1 MKMAGWGG
9 SVFVLG
15 VAAFLCVDGAQAQR
29 KVDSTVALKK
39 LVDASSQLSPNVRKH
54 LSAGMRNYLRYAAGV
69 VSGTALQEIRGQLS
83 TPQQSPLRTS
93 SGPGGTIQVSSP
105 AMDFAKEGFTQST
118 SSSAWC
124 GNSVVVGYED
134 TSAFF
139 RTNPSDQYG
148 VPISLDGVSFSTN
161 TGAKFTD
168 IGFLSPGTF
177 SFNALLGDPVV
188 TCSSPKHF
196 QYASILNT
204 TTPDGLNP
212 IIGPS
217 VSFSADSGRNWSSP
231 LQAVSVDGT
240 IELIDKPWM
249 AVDPGDPQRIYLTY
263 THIFFLGC
271 VNIELVSSVD
281 GGKKWSSPTIV
292 VSDCDNFGADM
303 LTGSNV
309 VVSPGGKVYV
319 AYELFPAPPPGANF
333 VNNAI
338 YFARS
343 LDHGAA
349 FSKPLKVAEVVP
361 GGDGIELNGHVV
373 VDEYP
378 QLAVDRTNRPSRG
391 TAYLTWPDGRDKIVP
406 DANAP
411 SGSYAYPDIFVAKS
425 TNYGESFK
433 VLGPISPT
441 PKDFSGVGRDQFLPG
456 IAVDNDGEVAA
467 CYYDRRND
475 RANLRIDRYC
485 SVSGNEGKSWKDL
498 RASDLNWMPTPDLD
512 PLDPRPGAAIG
523 KYDALTSEFLLHM
536 EGFFGAFEIE
546 IGGKPNIVA
555 KKF

>member
-1 MKMAGWGG
+1 MKVAVRCGRL
-9 SVFVLG
+9 FVLG
-15 VAAFLCVDGAQAQR
+15 VAAFLFAEGAEAQR
-29 KVDSTVALKK
+29 IVDSRVALKK
-39 LVDASSQLSPNVRKH
+39 FVDASSQLSPNVRKH
-54 LSAGMRNYLRYAAGV
+54 LSAGMQNYLRYAAAE
-69 VSGTALQEIRGQLS
+69 VSGTAPQEIRGQS
-83 TPQQSPLRTS
+83 SMPQISPRQTS
-93 SGPGGTIQVSSP
+93 PGPGGTIQVSSP
-105 AMDFAKEGFTQST
+105 AMDFAKEGYTQST

-139 RTNPSDQYG
+139 RTNPTDQYG
-148 VPISLDGVSFSTN
+148 VPLSLDGVSLSADG
-161 TGAKFTD
+161 GAKFTD
-168 IGFLSPGTF
+168 IGYLTPGTF
-177 SFNALLGDPVV
+177 FFNALLGDPVV
-188 TCSSPKHF
+188 TCSSPKDF

-231 LQAVSVDGT
+231 SQAVSVDGT
-240 IELIDKPWM
+240 MELIDKPWM
-249 AVDPGDPQRIYLTY
+249 AVDPTDPQRMYLTY

-271 VNIELVSSVD
+271 INIELVRSVN
-281 GGKKWSSPTIV
+281 GGKSWSAPTTV
-292 VSDCDNFGADM
+292 AEDCDNSGASM

-319 AYELFPAPPPGANF
+319 AYELFPAPPPGASF

-343 LDHGAA
+343 DHGAA
-349 FSKPLKVAEVVP
+349 FSKPLKVAEVIP
-361 GGDGIELNGHVV
+361 GGDGIQLNGHVM

-391 TAYLTWPDGRDKIVP
+391 TVYLTWPDGRDKIVP

-411 SGSYAYPDIFVAKS
+411 TGTYVYPDIFVAKS
-425 TNYGESFK
+425 TTYGESFK
-433 VLGPISPT
+433 ILGPVSPT

-456 IAVDNDGEVAA
+456 IAVDKDGEVAV

-475 RANLRIDRYC
+475 KANLRIDRYC

-512 PLDPRPGAAIG
+512 PLDPRPGAAMG
-523 KYDALTSEFLLHM
+523 KYDSLTSEFLLHS

-546 IGGKPNIVA
+546 IGGKPSIVA
-555 KKF
+555 RKF